1 MPAALARRLRRW
13 SLSLGPVATVLLA
26 ACQQTP
32 ASRPPTAEE
41 VVQRA
46 TEAARGLE
54 TVQIVLAN
62 EGVTAPIAN
71 GLGLARAEGK
81 LKRPNDAQLKLR
93 LMFGANVLETELRA
107 FDGKTYV
114 RNPLGARY
122 EEMAGTQRIA
132 LLDPESGIAS
142 VIPTITEPKLLEPQ
156 TENGVRLQNIQGQ
169 VPSAAVSKLIG
180 GTATGNSIAVDA
192 LVRETDWQIARLR
205 LAGAALQGDQP
216 EAVRLITLSNWN
228 EPVSIPPLPTPS
240 AAG

>member
-1 MPAALARRLRRW
+1 MPATPTRRLRRW
-13 SLSLGPVATVLLA
+13 SLSLELVVTVLLA

-32 ASRPPTAEE
+32 PARPPTAEE
-41 VVQRA
+41 VVQKA
-46 TEAARGLE
+46 ADAARGLE

-93 LMFGANVLETELRA
+93 LMFGTNVLETELRA

-122 EEMAGTQRIA
+122 EEMTGTQRIA
-132 LLDPESGIAS
+132 LLDPETGIAS
-142 VIPTITEPKLLEPQ
+142 VVPTITEPKLLEPR
-156 TENGVRLQNIQGQ
+156 TENGVRQQNIQGH
-169 VPSAAVSKLIG
+169 VSSAAVSKLIG

-205 LAGAALQGDQP
+205 LAGAALQGDR
-216 EAVRLITLSNWN
+216 AGGGAADHTLQL
-228 EPVSIPPLPTPS
+228 E
-240 AAG
+240 